1 MPSKT
6 MMNWNIHRHNPGRNC
21 NETKDVDP
29 MMGLPVD
36 APTYPDDDSERRRSW
51 VREVTAAVE
60 THIGCT

>member
-36 APTYPDDDSERRRSW
+36 APTYPDDDSERRRS
-51 VREVTAAVE
+51 
-60 THIGCT
+60 